1 MRTLHR
7 TDRTNL
13 DFQHLVKLLD
23 ADLAL
28 RDGED
33 HAFYAPFNTSVNLQA
48 VIVAYEN
55 NQPIGCGAFKA
66 FGESQVEIK
75 RMFVLP
81 DFRGRGV
88 ALHILQELE
97 TWVRESGYTT
107 AVLETGKKQPE
118 AIRLYQKAG
127 YQIIPNFGPYV
138 NIENSVCMK
147 KHLLI

>member
-1 MRTLHR
+1 MLTLLR
-7 TDRTNL
+7 TDITNL

-23 ADLAL
+23 ADLAM

-55 NQPIGCGAFKA
+55 NQPVGCGAFKA

-97 TWVRESGYTT
+97 TWARESGYTT

-127 YQIIPNFGPYV
+127 YHIIANFGPYV
-138 NIENSVCMK
+138 NVENSVCMEK
-147 KHLLI
+147 QLT

>member
-1 MRTLHR
+1 MLTLLR
-7 TDRTNL
+7 TDITNL

-23 ADLAL
+23 ADLAM

-55 NQPIGCGAFKA
+55 NQPVGCGAFKA

-75 RMFVLP
+75 RMFVLA

-97 TWVRESGYTT
+97 TWAKESGYTT

-127 YQIIPNFGPYV
+127 YQIIANFGPYV
-138 NIENSVCMK
+138 NVENSVCME
-147 KHLLI
+147 KHLT

>member
-7 TDRTNL
+7 TDITNL

-48 VIVAYEN
+48 VVVAYEN
-55 NQPIGCGAFKA
+55 NQPVGCGAFKA

-97 TWVRESGYTT
+97 TWAKESGYTT

-127 YQIIPNFGPYV
+127 YQIIANFGPYV
-138 NIENSVCMK
+138 NVENSVCME
-147 KHLLI
+147 KHLT

>member
-7 TDRTNL
+7 TDITNL

-23 ADLAL
+23 ADLAM

-48 VIVAYEN
+48 VVVAYEN
-55 NQPIGCGAFKA
+55 NQPVGCGAFKA

-97 TWVRESGYTT
+97 TWARESSYTT

-127 YQIIPNFGPYV
+127 YHIIANFGPYV
-138 NIENSVCMK
+138 NVENSVCME
-147 KHLLI
+147 KHLT

>member
-1 MRTLHR
+1 MRILHR
-7 TDRTNL
+7 TDKTNA

-28 RDGED
+28 RDGDD

-48 VIVAYEN
+48 VVVAYEDN
-55 NQPIGCGAFKA
+55 RPIGCGAFKA
-66 FGESQVEIK
+66 FDESQVEIK

-81 DFRGRGV
+81 DFRGHGV

-97 TWVRESGYTT
+97 TWAKESGYMST
-107 AVLETGKKQPE
+107 VLETGKKQPE

-127 YQIIPNFGPYV
+127 YLIIANFGPYV
-138 NIENSVCMK
+138 NVENSVCME
-147 KHLLI
+147 KHLT